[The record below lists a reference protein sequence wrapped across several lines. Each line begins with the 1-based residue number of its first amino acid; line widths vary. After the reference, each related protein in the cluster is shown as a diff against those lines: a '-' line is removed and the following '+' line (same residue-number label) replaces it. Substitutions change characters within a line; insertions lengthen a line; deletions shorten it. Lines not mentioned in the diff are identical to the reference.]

1 MRNINL
7 TFHYF
12 YIGLFLLFYIL
23 FHPIASI
30 AQLTT
35 LYKNTPIDVE
45 KVSIKSYDNITLTGY
60 IFIPSQQVNLP
71 AIIIHHGFGNGSK
84 DNFYLSVDEYY
95 YGLESMPLAEELAR
109 AGFISFVYDQRGTG
123 ESGGMFNIESR
134 IKDIA
139 YVLEY
144 IKKVPYVNPNKIG
157 ILGHSLGA
165 YISSVAA
172 AVYKDFKAT
181 ALWATPSS
189 FEYVLDE
196 LLDNNDNSM
205 SILNISYDSLYNTS
219 AYILR
224 NFPETIPLNSSNL
237 LYLPNTFLN
246 NTLTSVLE
254 IINFQSTILLST
266 NNIGFIPDVGLGL
279 SKEEGAYIVMGK
291 MRTTAYDL
299 LKTVEVCETINPEAY
314 VDKIRPPVLFVHGT
328 NDDVVPLGCSELL
341 YSHAQEPKEIK
352 IIENTD
358 HNFRSP
364 EDKRGEAIGYT
375 VDWFTRNLK

>member
-12 YIGLFLLFYIL
+12 YIGLFLLLYIL
-23 FHPIASI
+23 FHPITSI
-30 AQLTT
+30 AQLTI

-172 AVYKDFKAT
+172 AIYTDFKAT

-196 LLDNNDNSM
+196 LLENRDNSM

-219 AYILR
+219 ANILR
-224 NFPETIPLNSSNL
+224 NFPERTPLNPSDL
-237 LYLPNTFLN
+237 LYLPNIFLN
-246 NTLTSVLE
+246 DTLLFVLE
-254 IINFQSTILLST
+254 NINFQSTVLLST
-266 NNIGFIPDVGLGL
+266 NNISFLPDVGLGL
-279 SKEEGAYIVMGK
+279 SKDEGAYIAMGK

-299 LKTVEVCETINPEAY
+299 LKTIEVSETINPEAY
-314 VDKIRPPVLFVHGT
+314 VDKIRPPVIFVHGS
-328 NDDVVPLGCSELL
+328 NDDVVPMGSSELL
-341 YSHAQEPKEIK
+341 YSYAQEPKEII

-364 EDKRGEAIGYT
+364 EDKREELINYA
-375 VDWFTRNLK
+375 VDWFTKNLK